1 MEQKILSP
9 IDGNTDYCFESLDE
23 RNGVTSYLD
32 YKTGFTSNSTL
43 KAESDTV
50 KKAEANQPKLV
61 TELSVLDSLRNIVWY
76 PSVINIPL
84 KGMVFPMGT
93 KDNWSWEVMKVRE
106 VTEAEREKYPVPNK
120 EGEFF
125 KTILDVKGKKN
136 YDKDNFME
144 ALKEIGGVVELDE

>member
-93 KDNWSWEVMKVRE
+93 KDNWSWEVMKVLKR
-106 VTEAEREKYPVPNK
+106 REKN
-120 EGEFF
+120 
-125 KTILDVKGKKN
+125 IRSLIKKV
-136 YDKDNFME
+136 NFLKRFLM
-144 ALKEIGGVVELDE
+144 LKERKIMTKIILWKH

>member
-106 VTEAEREKYPVPNK
+106 VTEAEREKYPIPNK